1 MVHQFAVPLAIL
13 LLVASVAPAQD
24 SNPSA
29 AVNSTERLARE
40 NESLRAELHAL
51 QLSVESL
58 TERFELQE
66 QSRSHDVVP
75 GLMVPDQRAWQK
87 GRYQIVPYGIG
98 WVNIAYDTSRTQSG
112 PFTIFAQSEDVEG
125 EPGFSVNARSS
136 RFGVR
141 VSGPEIFGGET
152 TGRLEFDFFGSTQL
166 ENRAGI
172 LLRHAYGGFIGENWR
187 AVGGQTNDVISPLDP
202 NMQNYTPGWGAGNLG
217 YRRAQSRFEWWQD
230 VPDAGRFTLQ
240 GSINQTIV
248 TDFATDPLT
257 GGEDAGWPTIMGR
270 VAFRPECGRHAA
282 SPQAGCGPRAGYMPP
297 GANTDLRP
305 EIGFSG
311 HIGREQVDFTT
322 APLADDLQFTSWSFN
337 VDLFAPLTDRIGF
350 QGEFF
355 IGEVL
360 GTFQGGIIQGI
371 DPVLRRGIRS
381 TGGWGEVWYH
391 VTDKVHTHVGFGI
404 DDPRDTDLS
413 AGRRSQNHFWFANA
427 VYDVTELFSIGLE
440 VSHWKTKF
448 VGLADGE
455 AVRIE
460 TVMKY
465 RF

>member
-1 MVHQFAVPLAIL
+1 MVHQFAAPLAIL

-24 SNPSA
+24 STSPN
-29 AVNSTERLARE
+29 AVGLTEQLARE
-40 NESLRAELHAL
+40 NEILRAELHAL
-51 QLSVESL
+51 RESVESL
-58 TERFELQE
+58 TERFDLQE
-66 QSRSHDVVP
+66 QSRSDDVVP
-75 GLMVPDQRAWQK
+75 GLLDADQRAWQK

-98 WVNIAYDTSRTQSG
+98 WVNIAFDTSRTQSG
-112 PFTIFAQSEDVEG
+112 PFTIFAQPEDVEG
-125 EPGFSVNARSS
+125 ESGFSVNARAS

-141 VSGPEIFGGET
+141 VSGPQIFGGET
-152 TGRLEFDFFGSTQL
+152 SGRVEFDFFGSTQL

-172 LLRHAYGGFIGENWR
+172 LLRHAYGEFIGENWR
-187 AVGGQTNDVISPLDP
+187 AVGGQTNDVISPLIP
-202 NMQNYTPGWGAGNLG
+202 NMQNYTPGWGAGNIG

-230 VPDAGRFTLQ
+230 VADAGRFTLQ

-270 VAFRPECGRHAA
+270 IAFRPECDRHVDDPLA
-282 SPQAGCGPRAGYMPP
+282 SCGPRVRYMPP
-297 GANTDLRP
+297 GANADLSP
-305 EIGFSG
+305 EIGISG
-311 HIGREQVDFTT
+311 HIGREQVDFTA
-322 APLADDLQFTSWSFN
+322 APLADDLKFTSWSFN
-337 VDLFAPLTDRIGF
+337 VDVYAPITDRIGF

-355 IGEVL
+355 TGEVL

-381 TGGWGEVWYH
+381 TGGWGEFWYH
-391 VTDKVHTHVGFGI
+391 VTDRIHTHVGFGI
-404 DDPRDTDLS
+404 DDPRDSDLS
-413 AGRRSQNHFWFANA
+413 AGRRSKNQFWFANA
-427 VYDVTELFSIGLE
+427 VYDVTELFSVGLE
-440 VSHWKTKF
+440 ASHWKTRF